1 MHRSTR
7 RLATTLVVLTVLSL
21 FPTVAHAQSQALRR
35 AADVGSGQPVEA
47 ALAVSQEVFADDSAP
62 AVVLGR
68 SDDFADNLGGA
79 VLART
84 LGAPLL
90 LNPSDSLDERVRA
103 EMDRVLPPGDCAE
116 LVGRGEFEVYMLG
129 GTNALSQEIEDELFG
144 EYCYKR
150 VSGPTRVETSLQVA
164 EEVLHIRENRGE
176 TGEPELLIARSDNA
190 VDSATGG
197 AYGGMFGAPVLVTPS
212 HTLHPDIGRFINLGV
227 SSVTLLGGEAALSAE
242 VEAMVNEAL
251 SDQEIVATRLA
262 GASRDDTARVIAED
276 FAARSSGIDAVTLVN
291 GYVDDAWV
299 LAFTSAAAN
308 TGEPVLYVAADDL
321 LETTRSFI
329 GAQAP
334 LSTVSA
340 FGDSSLVSDAV
351 LQEAAGA
358 AG

>member
-21 FPTVAHAQSQALRR
+21 FPTVAHAQAQALRR

-103 EMDRVLPPGDCAE
+103 EMDRVLPPGNCAE
-116 LVGRGEFEVYMLG
+116 LVDRGEFEVYMLG

-197 AYGGMFGAPVLVTPS
+197 AYGGMFGAPGDPVPHAPPGHRS
-212 HTLHPDIGRFINLGV
+212 LHQPGCQLRHP
-227 SSVTLLGGEAALSAE
+227 
-242 VEAMVNEAL
+242 
-251 SDQEIVATRLA
+251 
-262 GASRDDTARVIAED
+262 AR
-276 FAARSSGIDAVTLVN
+276 R
-291 GYVDDAWV
+291 
-299 LAFTSAAAN
+299 
-308 TGEPVLYVAADDL
+308 
-321 LETTRSFI
+321 
-329 GAQAP
+329 
-334 LSTVSA
+334 
-340 FGDSSLVSDAV
+340 
-351 LQEAAGA
+351 
-358 AG
+358 